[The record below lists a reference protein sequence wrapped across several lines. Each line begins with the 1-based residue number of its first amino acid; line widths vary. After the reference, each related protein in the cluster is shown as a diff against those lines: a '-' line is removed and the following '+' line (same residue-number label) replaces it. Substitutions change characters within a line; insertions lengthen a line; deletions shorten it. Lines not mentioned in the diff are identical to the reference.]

1 MSGRGRPCPRRRRRR
16 RRGTYLLCASAMAH
30 ALFSASR
37 LEKKYG
43 STVSE
48 GTIDQSASVKRCP
61 TPRSMGLQQQQVGGG
76 MRDTEIGPRRKLL
89 PPGVWSMRPR
99 LPMKETGEASP
110 RSTHPHMT
118 PPTFRT
124 PLHMMT

>member
-1 MSGRGRPCPRRRRRR
+1 MWP
-16 RRGTYLLCASAMAH
+16 AA
-30 ALFSASR
+30 
-37 LEKKYG
+37 
-43 STVSE
+43 
-48 GTIDQSASVKRCP
+48 
-61 TPRSMGLQQQQVGGG
+61 RSMGQQQQKVGGG
-76 MRDTEIGPRRKLL
+76 MRDTEIGHTEIGPRRKLL